1 VKNVRKPQATEGVFL
16 THTVQV
22 VVNVPDTRF
31 ISENQRLPGPTA
43 GYTGYTGT

>member
-1 VKNVRKPQATEGVFL
+1 MSENRRPQRVVFL